1 MENNFN
7 LAFDLLIRLE
17 GGITNDPNDNGGL
30 TKYGISQRAF
40 PNLDITALTL
50 EEAKEIYKKNYWDVC
65 RCDELPASFDIAVF
79 DSAVNQGPTQ
89 AIKLLQRAIGVLDD
103 GVIGK
108 LTIDACR
115 AAGAA
120 ELRNFMLRRLFH
132 YSQLEDYKHYKKGWF
147 NRILAVSE
155 AI

>member
-1 MENNFN
+1 MEANFN
-7 LAFDLLIRLE
+7 MAFDLLIRLE

-40 PNLDITALTL
+40 PNLKIVELTL
-50 EEAKEIYKKNYWDVC
+50 EDARDIYKKNYWDAC
-65 RCDELPASFDIAVF
+65 RCDELPGSFDIAVF
-79 DSAVNQGPTQ
+79 DTAVNQGPTQ
-89 AIKLLQRAIGVLDD
+89 AIKLLQRAVGVLDD

-108 LTIDACR
+108 ITLDACR
-115 AAGAA
+115 ASGAA
-120 ELRNFMLRRLFH
+120 ELRNFMLRRLYH

-147 NRILAVSE
+147 NRLLTVSE

>member
-1 MENNFN
+1 MEANFN
-7 LAFDLLIRLE
+7 MAFDLLIRLE

-40 PNLDITALTL
+40 PNLKIVELTL
-50 EEAKEIYKKNYWDVC
+50 EDARDIYKKNYWDG
-65 RCDELPASFDIAVF
+65 SFDIAVF
-79 DSAVNQGPTQ
+79 DTAVNQGPTQ
-89 AIKLLQRAIGVLDD
+89 AIKLLQRAVGVLDD

-108 LTIDACR
+108 ITLDACR
-115 AAGAA
+115 ASGAA
-120 ELRNFMLRRLFH
+120 ELRNFMLRRLYH

-147 NRILAVSE
+147 NRLLTVSE